1 MFLGLF
7 FGRPFP
13 LKTMFTIW
21 TQKGETFFNLNLIY
35 RYKDYKHGNL
45 FYKLSRGYYCMIKKV
60 LAALLTLALV
70 VTPVGS
76 FMMQGHGDYV
86 SAKSYKSGKK
96 GFSNN
101 NGSSSSNNSL
111 FSNQKKDTDSKQ
123 NSSAA
128 KKNDSASSKSGG
140 FMKGMLFGGLAGLML
155 GGLLG
160 NMGAM
165 GAVLGLLINIIAVV
179 AVFMIIRKLFQMYI
193 NKRLEKERERRQ
205 WNN

>member
-1 MFLGLF
+1 
-7 FGRPFP
+7 
-13 LKTMFTIW
+13 
-21 TQKGETFFNLNLIY
+21 
-35 RYKDYKHGNL
+35 
-45 FYKLSRGYYCMIKKV
+45 MIKKV

-70 VTPVGS
+70 MTPVGS
-76 FMMQGHGDYV
+76 FVIQGHGDYV

-101 NGSSSSNNSL
+101 NSNSSNNSL
-111 FSNQKKDTDSKQ
+111 FSNQKKDNDTKQ

-128 KKNDSASSKSGG
+128 KKNDSTAKNSSKGG
-140 FMKGMLFGGLAGLML
+140 FMKGMLFGGLAALMM
-155 GGLLG
+155 GGLLS

-165 GAVLGLLINIIAVV
+165 GAVLGLLINIIAIV

>member
-1 MFLGLF
+1 
-7 FGRPFP
+7 
-13 LKTMFTIW
+13 
-21 TQKGETFFNLNLIY
+21 
-35 RYKDYKHGNL
+35 
-45 FYKLSRGYYCMIKKV
+45 MIKKV

-76 FMMQGHGDYV
+76 FVIQGHGDYV

-101 NGSSSSNNSL
+101 NSSNSSNNSL
-111 FSNQKKDTDSKQ
+111 FSNKKKDTDSKQ

-128 KKNDSASSKSGG
+128 KKNDSTAKNSSKGG
-140 FMKGMLFGGLAGLML
+140 FMKGMLFGGLAGFML
-155 GGLLG
+155 GGLLS

-165 GAVLGLLINIIAVV
+165 GAVLGLLINVIAIA